1 VAPSQPSRHLTT
13 VLFLDIVGST
23 RVASD
28 LGDAR
33 WHTLLASFRREVGHH
48 LHAHHGR
55 EQNFTGDGIL
65 ATFPAPEQAVE
76 CAVRIARGVQD
87 LGLDVRAGV
96 HTGQVETIQGQLG
109 GVAVHIGA
117 RVMALAGDAEV
128 LVTSTTRDLLRGSGV
143 VFGEPTTHELKGVSG
158 SWEVVPVR
166 SVGTLTAPEPIDPQV
181 AVERLDQIEAVAR
194 RRRKRTVLGAVA
206 AFVVVLLI
214 AGWFVVR
221 DGSTEASPGSVSL
234 VRLDPGGDHAI
245 VGTVDDGMLSD
256 HLWGAL
262 SIQNGTLYQRTP
274 TELRIRDVT
283 TGAVERPPIP
293 VDESHASVIGFGSE
307 WVGRDQDQGS
317 IERVDLVSGEV
328 VATLDITGGAPV
340 IAVGP
345 DAVWFTTRDGQ
356 LGRIDPVTLEVRQWP
371 SGAIKPGA
379 VVPFADHV
387 WICDCDHGQIFRFDI
402 ASERFTRFD
411 LPEKAYLIGP
421 SDGTS
426 PAQLWLVDQE
436 ASTITPLNPATG
448 ATLRPHGFNGVLA
461 DAEIG
466 LGKIWIASADHVYVL
481 DATGDS
487 TDVVTVDMPPG
498 FFASSVAIDTQNE
511 TVWIGTCGCPLD

>member
-1 VAPSQPSRHLTT
+1 MAPSQPSRHLTT

-23 RVASD
+23 RVASY

-48 LHAHHGR
+48 LRAHHGR
-55 EQNFTGDGIL
+55 EENFTGDGIL
-65 ATFPAPEQAVE
+65 ATFPAPEEAVE
-76 CAVRIARGVQD
+76 CAVRIARSVQD
-87 LGLDVRAGV
+87 LGLDVRAGL

-143 VFGEPTTHELKGVSG
+143 VFGDAATHELKGVSG
-158 SWEVVPVR
+158 SWGVAPVR
-166 SVGTLTAPEPIDPQV
+166 SVGTVTAPEPIDPQV
-181 AVERLDQIEAVAR
+181 ATDRLGQIEAVAR
-194 RRRKRTVLGAVA
+194 RRGKRTVVGVIA
-206 AFVVVLLI
+206 AIVPVLLI
-214 AGWFVVR
+214 CGWFVVR
-221 DGSTEASPGSVSL
+221 DRSTGASAGSVSL
-234 VRLDPGGDHAI
+234 VRLDAGGDHAI
-245 VGTVDDGMLSD
+245 IGTVDDGMLSD

-274 TELRIRDVT
+274 TELRIRNVT
-283 TGAVERPPIP
+283 TGVVERPPIS
-293 VDESHASVIGFGSE
+293 VDESHASAIGFGSE
-307 WVGRDQDQGS
+307 WLGRDQDQGS
-317 IERVDLVSGEV
+317 IERIDLVSGQV

-356 LGRIDPVTLEVRQWP
+356 LGRIDPVSLAVQQWP

-379 VVPFADHV
+379 VVPFDDYV
-387 WICDCDHGQIFRFDI
+387 WICDCDHGQIFRFDV
-402 ASERFTRFD
+402 ASEKFTRFN

-421 SDGTS
+421 TDGSS

-436 ASTITPLNPATG
+436 ASTVTKLNPTTG
-448 ATLRPHGFNGVLA
+448 APGRPRGFNGVLA
-461 DAEIG
+461 DAEVA
-466 LGKIWIASADHVYVL
+466 LGKIWIASAEHVYVV
-481 DATGDS
+481 DATNDS

-498 FFASSVAIDTQNE
+498 FFASSVAVDTQNE
-511 TVWIGTCGCPLD
+511 TIWIGTCGCPLE